1 MKTESVLE
9 QGIDPTIQP
18 NTTVFFHF
26 PCADGFTAAWACW
39 RANPEWEYLGL
50 AHTDF
55 DTLYP
60 EDLMQGKDGEAL
72 QWPGGDIYFLDICP
86 PKDILLRLADLLA
99 TNGNKVYVLDHHK
112 SAQADLEGVDRPNL
126 IVTFDMDQ
134 SGAMLAWN
142 RFNWPVPPPLFV
154 KLVQDRDLW
163 RFELEGSKEF
173 ASFLFAQEYDF
184 ENWSVLANGLED
196 LEVRHTIFAIGEGIL
211 GKHYKDIR
219 ELIAGGQVIEMEI
232 AGYKVPAVNVPY
244 FYASEMGHALLEQYP
259 DAPFAAT
266 FYLEQNA
273 TKFSLRS
280 SDERLDVSEIARKFG
295 GGGHR
300 NAAGF
305 TYVGGE
311 PSWEVNP

>member
-1 MKTESVLE
+1 MKIENVE
-9 QGIDPTIQP
+9 PTGPAAEP
-18 NTTVFFHF
+18 NTTVFFHH

-39 RANPEWEYLGL
+39 RVNQDWEYVGL
-50 AHTDF
+50 THADF
-55 DTLYP
+55 GTLYP
-60 EDLMQGKDGEAL
+60 EEMDTLESR
-72 QWPGGDIYFLDICP
+72 WPGGDIYFLDICP
-86 PKDILLRLADLLA
+86 PKATLLRLADLLA

-112 SAQADLEGVDRPNL
+112 SAQAELEGVDHPNL
-126 IVTFDMDQ
+126 VVTFDMDQ

-142 RFNWPVPPPLFV
+142 RFNWPVPPPHFV

-163 RFELEGSKEF
+163 KFELEGTKEF
-173 ASFLFAQEYDF
+173 SSFLFAQEYDF
-184 ENWSVLANGLED
+184 ENWDLLANGMED
-196 LEVRHTIFAIGEGIL
+196 LEVRHTMFAIGEGIL

-219 ELIAGGQVIEMEI
+219 ELIAGGQVIEMKI
-232 AGYKVPAVNVPY
+232 AGHTVPAVNVPY

-266 FYLEQNA
+266 FFLEQNA

-280 SDERLDVSEIARKFG
+280 DDNREDVSVIAQQFG

-305 TYVGGE
+305 TYTAGC
-311 PSWEVNP
+311 PDWEVNP